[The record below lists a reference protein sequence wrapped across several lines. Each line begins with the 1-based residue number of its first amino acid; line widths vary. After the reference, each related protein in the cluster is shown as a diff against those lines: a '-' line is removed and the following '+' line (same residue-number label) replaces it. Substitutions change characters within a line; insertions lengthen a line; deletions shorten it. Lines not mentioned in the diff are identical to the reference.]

1 MEHILALLSEYGLW
15 VVFVGMLVEGTIVI
29 ILSGV
34 LCHMGVL
41 PCGSTFVVAILGAI
55 VGDQIWFYIGRN
67 YAQKFL
73 SKFQSIEKQIKKL
86 QEKVQ
91 SKADIMAVTSRFIYS
106 GAIAFPLVLGI
117 HNYSHKRFIVLD
129 SIGVSFAC
137 LAGLSIGYF
146 LSNNFQKVLGDINH
160 FEHILF
166 VIIVIVV
173 GIKLYYSKKINKT

>member
-1 MEHILALLSEYGLW
+1 MEDVLTLLSEYGLW
-15 VVFVGMLVEGTIVI
+15 VVFFGMIVEGTVVI

-41 PCGSTFVVAILGAI
+41 PCGATIVVAILGAI

-73 SKFQSIEKQIKKL
+73 SKFPAIEKQIKKL

-91 SKADIMAVTSRFIYS
+91 SKADILAVTSRFIYS

-117 HNYSHKRFIVLD
+117 HHYSHKRFTVLD
-129 SIGVSFAC
+129 SIGVS
-137 LAGLSIGYF
+137 LASVTGLSIGYF
-146 LSNNFQKVLGDINH
+146 LSNSFQKVLGDINH
-160 FEHILF
+160 FEHMLLF
-166 VIIVIVV
+166 IIVVAI
-173 GIKLYYSKKINKT
+173 GIKVYNSKTKTT

>member
-1 MEHILALLSEYGLW
+1 MEDILTLLSQYGLW
-15 VVFVGMLVEGTIVI
+15 IVFFGMIVEGTAVI

-41 PCGSTFVVAILGAI
+41 PCEATIIVAILGAI

-73 SKFQSIEKQIKKL
+73 SNFPTIKKHINKL

-91 SKADIMAVTSRFIYS
+91 SKADILAVTSRFIYS

-117 HNYSHKRFIVLD
+117 HNYSHKRFTVLD
-129 SIGVSFAC
+129 SVGVS
-137 LAGLSIGYF
+137 LASITGLLLGYF
-146 LSNNFQKVLGDINH
+146 LSNSFKKVLGDISH
-160 FEHILF
+160 FEHILLF
-166 VIIVIVV
+166 IVIMMVA
-173 GIKLYYSKKINKT
+173 IKFYRYNIKKG